1 MEGASALAPRAP
13 APPSD
18 GGAHDPSNGVLPSLQ
33 APRSFADLSDVE
45 VDAEPYALTDQL
57 SKSTVK
63 TTVLQSPNPQ
73 HPQATLAPRT
83 PVDETPPIFAPLTP
97 TLDPRVPLPA
107 LRPLAPEEASE
118 TSGPTELS
126 LLAPLVPLLVDN
138 QLSLPAPALAAAFQ
152 TTLAKNTPNTTPK
165 MPQGPLLD
173 MLLPGLRTPLSA
185 TVIRLLPQAF
195 ASNLRQASLTTVALA
210 ATSLLQ
216 LLRSTASLAPRK
228 RKLGNRV
235 KGVLKEMFGKLRL
248 SLLTTNGSLGA
259 LAPPDAINMKI
270 LTPFNAKHVA
280 HVGIDDDG
288 LYTGLPIEWERLL
301 QALGISKREQQQH
314 PQAVMDI
321 VAFYQEGLSENPD
334 DHALKKFH
342 YENSHLGLLL
352 LQHTPPG
359 TPLVHALL
367 LPKPHE
373 LFIPLRPAPK
383 PPGSAGA
390 ATTLATL
397 LPQRAPPQVPPS
409 PSGSSASSTIG
420 TLPPQVPTTLP
431 SKMSSFMGRLFSLKL
446 LKGFR
451 PRKLLELLVA
461 LKNNG
466 VVPPAVP
473 SIPKSKLHL
482 LLLALHTVGHA
493 YEKTDGLTTA
503 PITQSL
509 RFELQELPKQR
520 TKESIVTPSPRTRP
534 TAPPPPPPTTTLG
547 FPSKLGPQLPNTN
560 NTTTK
565 SQAPPTPILAAAQAL
580 DQATTAP
587 TREAYYE
594 QQQLARQA
602 LERIQRQQK
611 AEALPVAPQLK
622 PITHDPLQQKQLP
635 SSQAPPVPQHA
646 PQQQPVPQRHPS
658 QQGQPGQPAP
668 SPSFS
673 KGSGRDAKQAQILQ
687 AKKREDKKRK
697 HAQIIAKLQLI
708 CLDGDPNVYYQD
720 LVKIGQ
726 GALGGVYIAQDKR
739 HSLQHVAIK
748 QMNLEQQ
755 PKKELIINEIL
766 VMKGLRHP
774 NIVNFIDLYLVKG
787 DLWVIMEYMEGG
799 SLTEI
804 VTHSVMTEGQIGA
817 VCRET
822 LKGLQFLHLKGVIHR
837 DIKSDN
843 ILLDTD
849 GKIKMTDFGFCA
861 QINEINLKRTTM
873 VGTPYWMAPE
883 VVLRKEY
890 GPKVDIWSLGI
901 MVIEMIEGE
910 PPYLNETPLRALYLI
925 ATNGTPKLKE
935 PEALSQ
941 EIRSFLAWC
950 LQVDFNQRGTAEEL
964 LQDPFILGAD
974 EVLLLAP
981 LVEIARM
988 KKNDEED

>member
-1 MEGASALAPRAP
+1 MEGASASAPRAP

-18 GGAHDPSNGVLPSLQ
+18 GGAHDPSNGVSPSLQ

-45 VDAEPYALTDQL
+45 VDAEPYASTDQS

-73 HPQATLAPRT
+73 HPQAPSAPRT
-83 PVDETPPIFAPLTP
+83 PVDETPPISAPSTP
-97 TLDPRVPLPA
+97 TLDPRVPSPA
-107 LRPLAPEEASE
+107 SRPSAPEEASE
-118 TSGPTELS
+118 TSGPTES
-126 LLAPLVPLLVDN
+126 SSSAPSSVDN
-138 QLSLPAPALAAAFQ
+138 QSSSPAPASAAAFQ
-152 TTLAKNTPNTTPK
+152 TTSAKNTPNTTPK
-165 MPQGPLLD
+165 MPQGSLPD
-173 MLLPGLRTPLSA
+173 MLSPGSRTPSSA
-185 TVIRLLPQAF
+185 TVIRSSPQAF
-195 ASNLRQASLTTVALA
+195 ASNSRQASSTTVASA
-210 ATSLLQ
+210 ATSLSQ
-216 LLRSTASLAPRK
+216 SSRSTASSAPRK
-228 RKLGNRV
+228 RKSGNRV
-235 KGVLKEMFGKLRL
+235 KGVLKEMFGKSR
-248 SLLTTNGSLGA
+248 SSSSTTNGSSGA
-259 LAPPDAINMKI
+259 SAPPDAINMKI
-270 LTPFNAKHVA
+270 STPFNAKHVA

-288 LYTGLPIEWERLL
+288 SYTGLPIEWERLL
-301 QALGISKREQQQH
+301 QASGISKREQQQH

-321 VAFYQEGLSENPD
+321 VAFYQEGSSENPD

-342 YENSHLGLLL
+342 YENSHLGSSSS
-352 LQHTPPG
+352 QHTPPG
-359 TPLVHALL
+359 TPLVHASSS
-367 LPKPHE
+367 PKPHE
-373 LFIPLRPAPK
+373 SFIPSRPAPK

-390 ATTLATL
+390 AATTSATSS
-397 LPQRAPPQVPPS
+397 PQRAPPQVPPS

-420 TLPPQVPTTLP
+420 TLPPQVPTTSP
-431 SKMSSFMGRLFSLKL
+431 SKMSSFMGRSFSSKS

-451 PRKLLELLVA
+451 PRKLSESSVA
-461 LKNNG
+461 SKNNG

-473 SIPKSKLHL
+473 SIPKSKSHSSS
-482 LLLALHTVGHA
+482 LASHTVGHA
-493 YEKTDGLTTA
+493 YEKTDGSTTA
-503 PITQSL
+503 PITQSS
-509 RFELQELPKQR
+509 RFESQELPKQR

-534 TAPPPPPPTTTLG
+534 SAPPPPPPTTTSG
-547 FPSKLGPQLPNTN
+547 FPSKLGPQSPNTN
-560 NTTTK
+560 ITTK
-565 SQAPPTPILAAAQAL
+565 PQAPPTPISAAAQAL

-602 LERIQRQQK
+602 SERIQRQQK
-611 AEALPVAPQLK
+611 AEASPVAPQSK

-697 HAQIIAKLQLI
+697 HAQIIAKLQSI
-708 CLDGDPNVYYQD
+708 CSDGDPNVYYQD

-726 GALGGVYIAQDKR
+726 GASGGVYIAQDKR
-739 HSLQHVAIK
+739 HSSQHVAIK

-766 VMKGLRHP
+766 VMKGSRHP
-774 NIVNFIDLYLVKG
+774 NIVNFIDSYLVKG

-822 LKGLQFLHLKGVIHR
+822 LKGLQFLHSKGVIHR

-883 VVLRKEY
+883 VVSRKEY

-974 EVLLLAP
+974 EVSSLAP